1 MPITFNADEIF
12 EMAIEIEKQGQKFY
26 TNAAD
31 VAKDADTKQ
40 FMKNMAGM
48 ELSHA
53 KTFELMRLELTEKE
67 KASDTFDPA
76 DEAALYLQAMADS
89 HGHEGMK
96 APDIK
101 FDGSE
106 SPQQIINAAIAAE
119 KNSVVFYTGIRD
131 MVPQKAGKDKIETI
145 IKEEMGH
152 IASLTQ
158 KLASLT

>member
-26 TNAAD
+26 TSAAD
-31 VAKDADTKQ
+31 ITADPDTKQ

-53 KTFELMRLELTEKE
+53 KTFEIMRQDLTDQE
-67 KASDTFDPA
+67 KASDIFDPA
-76 DEAALYLQAMADS
+76 NEAALYLQAMADS
-89 HGHEGMK
+89 HGQEGLK
-96 APDIK
+96 TPDIK

-106 SPQQIINAAIAAE
+106 SPQQIIEAAIAAE
-119 KNSVVFYTGIRD
+119 KNSVVFYTGIKE
-131 MVPQKAGKDKIETI
+131 MVPRKAGRGQIDAI

-152 IASLTQ
+152 IAALTK
-158 KLASLT
+158 KLAEL